1 MPEKP
6 QKIPPITAQR
16 EPRSAGEM
24 VCFVEITLIKSKSH
38 GSIIIG
44 AGAPVNENRPS
55 GAGLRSILSGSD
67 ALEVADGLIDRGDI
81 GKCIGELR

>member
-44 AGAPVNENRPS
+44 AGAPVNEKP
-55 GAGLRSILSGSD
+55 ALRGRFEIYF
-67 ALEVADGLIDRGDI
+67 VR
-81 GKCIGELR
+81 K